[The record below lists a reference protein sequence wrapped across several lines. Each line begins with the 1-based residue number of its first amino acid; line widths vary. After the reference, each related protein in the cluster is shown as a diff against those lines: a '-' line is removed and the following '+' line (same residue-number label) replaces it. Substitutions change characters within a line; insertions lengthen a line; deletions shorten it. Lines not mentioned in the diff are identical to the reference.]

1 MGLKNNK
8 TCEWSSRFDAALQK
22 AREERDVKRRGTFR
36 RANKNRYILSTD
48 VSLMA
53 RWWLGRE
60 TTQLCPLL
68 LPYTSTWSDMLFPYR
83 PPRPQEVS
91 SKKPVPRFR
100 EVVPVKKHGEIRDPR
115 FDERA
120 GSFNESLFKK
130 SYAFL
135 GDMKKSEKQVVQ
147 KEARRARNPEK
158 RVQLKILIQQMVSDS

>member
-1 MGLKNNK
+1 M
-8 TCEWSSRFDAALQK
+8 SRGEVLS
-22 AREERDVKRRGTFR
+22 REQTRTGIYCPWT
-36 RANKNRYILSTD
+36 L
-48 VSLMA
+48 VSRPDGGWIVRLH
-53 RWWLGRE
+53 R
-60 TTQLCPLL
+60 QYPLL
-68 LPYTSTWSDMLFPYR
+68 STWSDMLFLYR

-158 RVQLKILIQQMVSDS
+158 RAQLQTLIQQMVSGS

>member
-1 MGLKNNK
+1 M
-8 TCEWSSRFDAALQK
+8 SRGGVLS
-22 AREERDVKRRGTFR
+22 REQTRTGIYCPWT
-36 RANKNRYILSTD
+36 L
-48 VSLMA
+48 SLMA
-53 RWWLGRE
+53 RWWLDRE
-60 TTQLCPLL
+60 TTQTCPLL
-68 LPYTSTWSDMLFPYR
+68 STWSDMLFLYR
-83 PPRPQEVS
+83 LPRPQEVS

-158 RVQLKILIQQMVSDS
+158 RALLQTLIQQMVSGS